1 MDTKI
6 LDSIFEDSNRRM
18 DGAVESTHR
27 ELVKIRSGKATTA
40 ILDGIRVEYYGTKT
54 PLNQIASISV
64 PEPRLLTVQP
74 WDKSI
79 IQEIDKE
86 IRTADLGFNPDND
99 GTIIRIPIPQ
109 LTEERRVELVKLAKK
124 FAEDGHIAVR
134 NVRRDINNQI
144 KQIQKKDDISV
155 DNAHDGLNKI
165 QEMTDEHIRKID
177 ELIELKEKDIMEI

>member
-1 MDTKI
+1 MIPIAGKPILEYIIKDLANYGFDEICIVVGHHANKI
-6 LDSIFEDSNRRM
+6 KNYFGNGFNMNL
-18 DGAVESTHR
+18 
-27 ELVKIRSGKATTA
+27 KIQYVTQ
-40 ILDGIRVEYYGTKT
+40 LEYNG
-54 PLNQIASISV
+54 
-64 PEPRLLTVQP
+64 
-74 WDKSI
+74 
-79 IQEIDKE
+79 
-86 IRTADLGFNPDND
+86 TADAL
-99 GTIIRIPIPQ
+99 
-109 LTEERRVELVKLAKK
+109 KLAKK